1 MSACRGGKN
10 SRRRS
15 RRTLDQFS
23 GVIVIA
29 PAKFC
34 ILRDLL
40 SPSLSLARSPT
51 SERKKHSASRIFKP
65 PPRDAINAT
74 SSQLRQCS
82 QFPLSL
88 SPFTHPFALLHR
100 TLQIHLSLPLSH
112 ARKYTFVDSRRHH
125 CLSSHDD
132 DSPRLPPRETD
143 CRGVTPV
150 RERSRPV
157 RLRDELASSMTAWL
171 PGVGS
176 SRDRGDRGP

>member
-1 MSACRGGKN
+1 M
-10 SRRRS
+10 SRREELSPAIETHARS
-15 RRTLDQFS
+15 
-23 GVIVIA
+23 
-29 PAKFC
+29 
-34 ILRDLL
+34 ILRCHRDRTSEVLGSERL
-40 SPSLSLARSPT
+40 TFSLSLSLARLPPKEKNTLRPGSL
-51 SERKKHSASRIFKP
+51 SRRLVMPSTRLALSTATMF
-65 PPRDAINAT
+65 AI
-74 SSQLRQCS
+74 SS
-82 QFPLSL
+82 LSL

-100 TLQIHLSLPLSH
+100 TLKIHLSLPLSH